1 MAKLSGGGINSNK
14 RVEVGVRTG
23 SRTADKISPGG
34 VSQFGSGVGDRPRPG
49 GGHTGQNTAQ
59 PVFVGTKPQAAM
71 LGNAKATDVGKGG
84 PGSGRTIYRTGY
96 QCQHGTPVQGSSPA
110 RRDILSEYGPD
121 KRLP

>member
-1 MAKLSGGGINSNK
+1 MRAKSGGGINSNK
-14 RVEVGVRTG
+14 RVEVGVRRGTA
-23 SRTADKISPGG
+23 SADKVSPGG
-34 VSQFGSGVGDRPRPG
+34 VSQLGSATGDRLRAPG
-49 GGHTGQNTAQ
+49 AHTGQPTSV